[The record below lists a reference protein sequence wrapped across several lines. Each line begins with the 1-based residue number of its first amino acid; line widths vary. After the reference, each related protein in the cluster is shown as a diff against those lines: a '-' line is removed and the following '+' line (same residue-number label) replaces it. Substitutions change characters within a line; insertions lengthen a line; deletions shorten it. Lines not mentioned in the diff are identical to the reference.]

1 MHIDMPTR
9 YDLERL
15 AAARDPHSVSV
26 YLSTSSVPAD
36 SEKNQTKARSLFGT
50 AISRLREGGGKDS
63 VAAIETFLNELLEA
77 PEFWFDMGRSLAI
90 FATPSYVLE
99 FRLPNDLEDHVSVTD
114 RFAITPLLRAL
125 TFPNAALVLAISQN
139 GARLVEVSADRP
151 AEEITVPGMPAD
163 AASAV
168 GLDSIGGRAPSGRLQ
183 GDEGRKVRLTQYA
196 RSVDHVLRPILNG
209 QSLPLVIA
217 ATEPLRSIY
226 RNLTGYAHLAS
237 EVIEGNPDELTPAQ
251 LADAARGVLDRIYAA
266 DLVALQTTFEERR
279 TNSRASTDLSDL
291 ARAAA
296 FGAVATLVVD
306 MDAEVKGSVG
316 DAGLL
321 NLGADSGQ
329 DAIEDI
335 ARRALGTGA
344 RVLAVRRSDMPEN
357 VQAAGILR
365 YAI

>member
-1 MHIDMPTR
+1 
-9 YDLERL
+9 
-15 AAARDPHSVSV
+15 
-26 YLSTSSVPAD
+26 
-36 SEKNQTKARSLFGT
+36 
-50 AISRLREGGGKDS
+50 
-63 VAAIETFLNELLEA
+63 
-77 PEFWFDMGRSLAI
+77 
-90 FATPSYVLE
+90 
-99 FRLPNDLEDHVSVTD
+99 
-114 RFAITPLLRAL
+114 
-125 TFPNAALVLAISQN
+125 
-139 GARLVEVSADRP
+139 
-151 AEEITVPGMPAD
+151 
-163 AASAV
+163 
-168 GLDSIGGRAPSGRLQ
+168 
-183 GDEGRKVRLTQYA
+183 
-196 RSVDHVLRPILNG
+196 LNG

-266 DLVALQTTFEERR
+266 DLVALQTTFDERR

-316 DAGLL
+316 DDGLL

-329 DAIEDI
+329 DAIEEI